1 MEKVQNSS
9 QNYQLL
15 LHTIQQ
21 IYIHTVSKLTQ
32 VYQEQNTPTHQN
44 TQEGSRFSTFTTGKA
59 RILVPST
66 SPWFRKE
73 HSLLILLGLTPD
85 GTGVKKI
92 GKDVKSTGEKLTSVS
107 LTGDKVTS
115 DKMPSVRNIGK
126 GGNDEG
132 KEGEKWWTT
141 TSGRGENRDTNT
153 LGKKFYWRDLN
164 YKREEGKEPKKD
176 KEQSLQEGKE
186 VAEISQEWTAQKGG
200 VSKPLQT
207 PTQQNQQ
214 QQSQQ
219 Q

>member
-44 TQEGSRFSTFTTGKA
+44 TQEGSRFSTFTTEKA

-66 SPWFRKE
+66 SSWFGKE
-73 HSLLILLGLTPD
+73 HSLLILLRLTPD

-107 LTGDKVTS
+107 LTGDKVT
-115 DKMPSVRNIGK
+115 R
-126 GGNDEG
+126 
-132 KEGEKWWTT
+132 
-141 TSGRGENRDTNT
+141 
-153 LGKKFYWRDLN
+153 
-164 YKREEGKEPKKD
+164 
-176 KEQSLQEGKE
+176 
-186 VAEISQEWTAQKGG
+186 
-200 VSKPLQT
+200 
-207 PTQQNQQ
+207 
-214 QQSQQ
+214 
-219 Q
+219 